1 MNYYEIILLMRK
13 DLTAENI
20 DLLFEDI
27 KKIVDNGNAEIIVR
41 EYWGLRNLAY
51 KINKNSKAHYVLLK
65 VRSSNETVKEIVKFA
80 KYSEDILI
88 NTIFNSDDNT
98 DNSRLFIS
106 VKASDAKKNKKET
119 DLDTKIASI
128 NIAS

>member
-51 KINKNSKAHYVLLK
+51 KINKNSKAHYTLLK
-65 VRSSNETVKEIVKFA
+65 VKSSNETVKEIAKFA
-80 KYSEDILI
+80 KYNEDIVR
-88 NTIFNSDDNT
+88 NKIFNSDDNT

-106 VKASDAKKNKKET
+106 VKASDTKKNKKET
-119 DLDTKIASI
+119 DLDAKIASI

>member
-1 MNYYEIILLMRK
+1 MRK

-80 KYSEDILI
+80 KYNEDIVR
-88 NTIFNSDDNT
+88 NKIFNSDDNT

-119 DLDTKIASI
+119 DLDAKIASI

>member
-27 KKIVDNGNAEIIVR
+27 KKISDTGGGDITVR
-41 EYWGLRNLAY
+41 EYWGLRTLAY
-51 KINKNSKAHYVLLK
+51 KINKSSKAHYVLLK
-65 VRSSNETVKEIVKFA
+65 IKSDIKTIKEIEKFA
-80 KYSEDILI
+80 RYNEDIVR
-88 NTIFNSDDNT
+88 NKIFRSDYST
-98 DNSRLFIS
+98 ENSRLFVS
-106 VKASDAKKNKKET
+106 VKASDAKGSRKDT
-119 DLDTKIASI
+119 DLDAKITAI

>member
-1 MNYYEIILLMRK
+1 MNYYEIVLLMRK

-27 KKIVDNGNAEIIVR
+27 KKIADNGKANIILR
-41 EYWGLRNLAY
+41 EYWGLRQLAY

-65 VRSSNETVKEIVKFA
+65 IEATDETIKEIEKFA
-80 KYSEDILI
+80 RYNEDIVR
-88 NTIFNSDDNT
+88 NKIFNSNNSK
-98 DNSRLFIS
+98 DNSRLFVS
-106 VKASDAKKNKKET
+106 VQASDSKKSRKET
-119 DLDTKIASI
+119 DIDAKIAAI

>member
-1 MNYYEIILLMRK
+1 MRK

-51 KINKNSKAHYVLLK
+51 KINKNSKAHYTLLK
-65 VRSSNETVKEIVKFA
+65 VKSSNETVKEIAKFA
-80 KYSEDILI
+80 KYNEDIVRSK
-88 NTIFNSDDNT
+88 IFNSDDNT
-98 DNSRLFIS
+98 NNSRLFIS
-106 VKASDAKKNKKET
+106 VKASDTKKNKKET
-119 DLDTKIASI
+119 DLDAKIASI

>member
-1 MNYYEIILLMRK
+1 MRK

-27 KKIVDNGNAEIIVR
+27 KKIADNGKANIILR
-41 EYWGLRNLAY
+41 EYWGLRQLAY

-65 VRSSNETVKEIVKFA
+65 IEATDETIKEIEKFA
-80 KYSEDILI
+80 RYNEDIVR
-88 NTIFNSDDNT
+88 NKIFNSNNSK
-98 DNSRLFIS
+98 DNSRLFVS
-106 VKASDAKKNKKET
+106 VQASDSKKSRKET
-119 DLDTKIASI
+119 DIDAKIAAI

>member
-80 KYSEDILI
+80 KYNEDIVR
-88 NTIFNSDDNT
+88 NKIFNSDDNT

>member
-1 MNYYEIILLMRK
+1 MRK

-51 KINKNSKAHYVLLK
+51 KINKNSKAHYTLLK
-65 VRSSNETVKEIVKFA
+65 VKSSNETVKEIAKFA
-80 KYSEDILI
+80 KYNEDIVR
-88 NTIFNSDDNT
+88 NKIFNSDDNT

-106 VKASDAKKNKKET
+106 VKASDTKKNKKET
-119 DLDTKIASI
+119 DLDAKIASI

>member
-1 MNYYEIILLMRK
+1 MRK

-51 KINKNSKAHYVLLK
+51 KINKNSKAHYALLK
-65 VRSSNETVKEIVKFA
+65 VKSSNETVKEIAKFA
-80 KYSEDILI
+80 KYNEDIVR
-88 NTIFNSDDNT
+88 NKIFNSDDNT

-119 DLDTKIASI
+119 DLDAKIASI